1 MWVCL
6 NRNRSTRS
14 RDSTGKFNTGVKNR
28 WEPTTHT
35 KHDES
40 LMLETAERGNRYW
53 SQSSS
58 KPGLWLLTGYY
69 QLDWLCLGACVTKG
83 WWWWWRGGWVVW
95 QNSWASVC
103 HKRRQTERRASV
115 VLYIFLFRTT
125 AQGGDVSE
133 IWRSRC
139 KWTAV
144 CLCGTVCNCWVKQ
157 HSHILEISSYK
168 KENKST
174 GIKLNCHLAFFR
186 VVLKNDAAFVFGSDL
201 WDWADVVVRYWQR
214 EDDDLDITM
223 TTV

>member
-14 RDSTGKFNTGVKNR
+14 RDSTGKFNTEVKNR

-83 WWWWWRGGWVVW
+83 WGGGGEWSDRTAEPLSVTRGDKQRDEPQWF
-95 QNSWASVC
+95 
-103 HKRRQTERRASV
+103 
-115 VLYIFLFRTT
+115 YIFSSSGQQHR
-125 AQGGDVSE
+125 E
-133 IWRSRC
+133 EMWSRC
-139 KWTAV
+139 KWTTV

-157 HSHILEISSYK
+157 HSHILEISSHK

-201 WDWADVVVRYWQR
+201 WDWADVVVRYRQR